1 VKNQDAPTTPASLV
15 FNTLS
20 SVSAAPQSDF
30 SSAGVRTLQLSA
42 AFPRIRN
49 NTKVYNTH
57 LVGTPS
63 SQQADSYGLASL
75 YAGANTSLE
84 SVDYGIRR
92 PSSLI
97 SSTALIGSPDSS
109 IDRASFSKFLQTGLK
124 STDSAPSLGSSI
136 LAGSS
141 SVENS
146 ILDAASLGL
155 SSVSS
160 GPSPLSD
167 YSNSPSTR
175 STLGLGSRSESF
187 VSPKDFLD
195 SGTLS
200 DSTDKILPTDQTISQ
215 QGFVNPQRASDFYGT
230 CGSAP
235 RSQAPSSVES
245 NLSSSV
251 DAG

>member
-1 VKNQDAPTTPASLV
+1 MKNQDAPTTPASLV

-63 SQQADSYGLASL
+63 SQQSDSYGLASL
-75 YAGANTSLE
+75 YAGSNTSLE

-97 SSTALIGSPDSS
+97 SSIALVGSSESS
-109 IDRASFSKFLQTGLK
+109 LDKASFTKFLQAGVKATNVAPI
-124 STDSAPSLGSSI
+124 SSNSAVT
-136 LAGSS
+136 GSS

-146 ILDAASLGL
+146 LQDAASLGL
-155 SSVSS
+155 SSISS
-160 GPSPLSD
+160 GSNPLSN

-175 STLGLGSRSESF
+175 ATLGLGSRSDSF
-187 VSPKDFLD
+187 VSPRDFLD

-215 QGFVNPQRASDFYGT
+215 QGFANPQRASDFYGT
-230 CGSAP
+230 RSSVSGS
-235 RSQAPSSVES
+235 RAPSSVEAS
-245 NLSSSV
+245 ISMST